1 MTIQEKIDAFKNKRG
16 FQEQI
21 LSLIKEGYDK
31 DAVMMAYKLVEQDF
45 LTSNP
50 KRKEI
55 IITIA
60 KAKSLDF
67 AYYAREILY
76 IPEIEN
82 SENSLEIVQIIANAN
97 NYLTPSILTEFSVT
111 PNFWKNKNNLN
122 ILKTILNS
130 DISYDDFIYLVDS
143 GILFKEDACL
153 ILDILLTSS
162 QANNA
167 LMDYITNEPF
177 EIDYNYLKTL
187 ANYNSQSRLESL
199 KFNLYSSEEFSDLEL
214 RHDILS
220 TLRYFEN
227 NDTEEVELF
236 SCFELYS
243 EDTDPTIE
251 RELNQLYGD
260 VLSLPHDNQVK
271 MIKKLKKQIKK
282 F

>member
-1 MTIQEKIDAFKNKRG
+1 
-16 FQEQI
+16 
-21 LSLIKEGYDK
+21 
-31 DAVMMAYKLVEQDF
+31 
-45 LTSNP
+45 
-50 KRKEI
+50 
-55 IITIA
+55 
-60 KAKSLDF
+60 
-67 AYYAREILY
+67 
-76 IPEIEN
+76 
-82 SENSLEIVQIIANAN
+82 
-97 NYLTPSILTEFSVT
+97 
-111 PNFWKNKNNLN
+111 
-122 ILKTILNS
+122 
-130 DISYDDFIYLVDS
+130 
-143 GILFKEDACL
+143 
-153 ILDILLTSS
+153 
-162 QANNA
+162 
-167 LMDYITNEPF
+167 MDYITNEPF

-282 F
+282 FWKIIYLCYN